1 MNTVVVDASV
11 TVKWVLP
18 DRPGEDHI
26 GPAIDLFRDIQAGSV
41 APLQP
46 PHWLAETGAVIARLA
61 PDLARTA
68 VRLLWALEFP
78 VLNTL
83 ELYETATD
91 LSVRL
96 GHHLFD
102 TLYHAAALLNP
113 HAICYTAD
121 ETYLAKARGL
131 GQIAP
136 ISSYARRS
144 GNLR

>member
-1 MNTVVVDASV
+1 MTTVVVDASV

-18 DRPGEDHI
+18 DRPGEDDV
-26 GPAIDLFRDIQAGSV
+26 GPAVALLRDIQAGAV

-46 PHWLAETGAVIARLA
+46 PHWLAETAAVIARLA
-61 PDLARTA
+61 PDLARRAT
-68 VRLLWALEFP
+68 RLLWALEFP
-78 VLNTL
+78 VLDTW

-102 TLYHAAALLNP
+102 TLYHAAALVSP
-113 HAICYTAD
+113 GAVCYTAD
-121 ETYLAKARGL
+121 TKYLVKAQGL
-131 GQIAP
+131 GRIASL
-136 ISSYARRS
+136 SSYVSRS